1 MSSITDHGRPGA
13 IAGPD
18 AEHPAQ
24 SARAPSHAERCR
36 TLAERARAATLC
48 TQARDP
54 AGYPYGSL
62 VTVAVDAHGRPLLLL
77 SALAEHTGNL
87 KARAEASL
95 LLAEPAEGRADP
107 LALGRMTLI
116 GPCRPLE
123 GAEAAAARTRFLAA
137 HPRASYYVDF
147 TDFSFYRLDPVSIR
161 YVGGFGRM
169 SWVEAAEYAAAE
181 PDPLASDAA
190 RILEHMNADHSDAVL
205 AYAKALAGIRDATG
219 ATMTSVDRYGFEL
232 DVITPAGPKAARLAF
247 AAPVTTTD
255 EVRKAMVAL
264 VREARGR
271 SA

>member
-1 MSSITDHGRPGA
+1 MSTTTDHGRPGA
-13 IAGPD
+13 VAGPD
-18 AEHPAQ
+18 AEHPVQ
-24 SARAPSHAERCR
+24 KVPAPSHAERCR

-48 TQARDP
+48 TIARDP

-62 VTVAVDAHGRPLLLL
+62 VTVTVDAHGRPLLLL

-87 KARAEASL
+87 KARPEASL
-95 LLAEPAEGRADP
+95 LIAEPAEGRADP

-123 GAEAAAARTRFLAA
+123 GPEAAAARTRFLAA

-147 TDFSFYRLDPVSIR
+147 TDFSFYRLDPVSVR

-169 SWVEAAEYAAAE
+169 SWIEADAYASAE
-181 PDPLASDAA
+181 PDPLAPDAA
-190 RILEHMNADHSDAVL
+190 RILEHMNTDHADAVL
-205 AYAKALAGIRDATG
+205 AYAKLLAGIKDATG

-232 DVITPAGPKAARLAF
+232 DVITPAGPKAARLSF
-247 AAPVTTTD
+247 DAPVTTTD

>member
-1 MSSITDHGRPGA
+1 MSTDHGRPGA
-13 IAGPD
+13 GPERE
-18 AEHPAQ
+18 AEHPVQ

-48 TQARDP
+48 TLARDP

-87 KARAEASL
+87 KIHPEASL
-95 LLAEPAEGRADP
+95 LLAEAAGGGVDP

-116 GPCRPLE
+116 GACRPLE
-123 GAEAAAARTRFLAA
+123 GAEAAAARTRFLAG

-147 TDFSFYRLDPVSIR
+147 TDFSFYRLDPLSIR

-169 SWVEAAEYAAAE
+169 SWVDAADYAAAE
-181 PDPLASDAA
+181 PDPLAPDAA
-190 RILEHMNADHSDAVL
+190 RILEHMNTDHADAIL
-205 AYAKALAGIRDATG
+205 AYAKALAGIKDATG
-219 ATMTSVDRYGFEL
+219 AKMTSVDRYGFEL
-232 DVITPAGPKAARLAF
+232 DVITPAGPKAARLGF
-247 AAPVTTTD
+247 DAPVSTTD